1 MADLKDRKLFS
12 GNFFYNL
19 VSTIDHSII
28 IIDNNGKIVYYNKAS
43 KKIFKYLPDEITGE
57 SINKIIPQFSM
68 KINTAE
74 GKLIETAGINR
85 DGYKL
90 TIELSVAKFL
100 IKNKFFY
107 ALLLKNISKRKVAEE
122 KLKFL
127 SFHDK
132 LTKLYNRSYFE
143 VELRRLNTPR
153 QLPLSIII
161 GDIDGFKLVNDAFG
175 YKKGDE
181 LLKEFAKLIKES
193 CRTED
198 ILARWGGDEFVILLP
213 KTEKES
219 VMEII
224 SRIQKNTAHAKQ
236 KEIPLNISLGYAI
249 KNRHN
254 ESIDEV
260 IKKAEDLMKQ
270 NKLRQSKKVSSAII
284 SSIRRS
290 LREKSKSSEI
300 ISGRIK
306 KLAVDFG
313 KFLKLSKNELE
324 RLSLLAEFY
333 DAGKVILKKG
343 IFKKKTEL
351 KEDEWQIVK
360 MHSEVGYRIA
370 KSSINLAQI
379 ADDILSHHENWDGS
393 GYPYGLNGN
402 DIPLNS
408 RIISIVEAYDVM
420 VHGRIYK
427 EPMGKEKALQEL
439 RMQAKKQFDPK
450 LVSKFINMIQQQDS
464 YLSLFQ

>member
-12 GNFFYNL
+12 DNFFYNL

-43 KKIFKYLPDEITGE
+43 KKIFKYLPDEIAGE

-74 GKLIETAGINR
+74 GKLIEAAGINR

-175 YKKGDE
+175 YKQGDE

-249 KNRHN
+249 KNQHN

-300 ISGRIK
+300 ISSRIK

-360 MHSEVGYRIA
+360 MHPEVGYRIA

-427 EPMGKEKALQEL
+427 EPVEKEKALQEL